1 MPRIDKKWLVSIFA
15 VLALAIGVAACTSA
29 PSAPAQAPA
38 QPAAQATVAQPAA
51 QAQPAQKAA
60 QPANAAAPSGGKV
73 LKMARNSEPFSPFI
87 PWQIDDNPALFISV
101 NIYDTLFRTTKD
113 GKGVE
118 PALAEKYES
127 SSDGLT
133 WTFHLKDGV
142 KFSDGTPM
150 KASDFAASLNA
161 ARKSEKSVWKDSYKA
176 IKDVTAPDDKTLVIT
191 LSQPYAPL
199 LSVLAMFSSAVLP
212 ADLVAA
218 SEAKDFD
225 NAKAWKTRGTG
236 AYMVDGW
243 KKGDPLI
250 LKANP
255 NYWKGKPDVSEVDI
269 EYIPDDNTRVLK
281 LQGGETDIID
291 FVPFSQI
298 DTLNSQPG
306 IKAQTFDIQQSAFI
320 MLNNKQKPLDDVK
333 VRQALAYATPKD
345 AIIKNVYFGQAKPQN
360 SPIPAGTYWD
370 PNLQGY
376 PYDLDKAKQ
385 LMAQS
390 SSPNGFKLPMQV
402 RSGNTNFANTAVILK
417 DAWSKIGV
425 DVDIQNVET
434 AVARQAYRDGNYWS
448 QPTDWTN
455 DMNVPTEMVNY
466 GLRVDGGTFAYWTR
480 YNNPTLNDMITKAD
494 LEQDPKKREQ
504 MYHDIQKTY
513 QDDAPFIP
521 LVYLGATAGWRDYVQ
536 NFFIDGLSY
545 YRFEDVKLNK

>member
-1 MPRIDKKWLVSIFA
+1 MSRIDKKWWVSIFA
-15 VLALAIGVAACTSA
+15 VVAIAIGVAACSSA
-29 PSAPAQAPA
+29 PAAPAQAPA
-38 QPAAQATVAQPAA
+38 QQPAAQATAAQPAA

-60 QPANAAAPSGGKV
+60 QPAASSSGGKV

-101 NIYDTLFRTTKD
+101 NVYDTLFRTTKD

-118 PALAEKYES
+118 PALAEKYEAS
-127 SSDGLT
+127 QDGLT

-161 ARKSEKSVWKDSYKA
+161 ARSSKKSVWADSYKA

-212 ADLVAA
+212 ADLVKA
-218 SEAKDFD
+218 SEAENFD
-225 NAKAWKTRGTG
+225 NATAWKTRGTG

-255 NYWKGKPDVSEVDI
+255 NYWKGKPDISEVDI

-281 LQGGETDIID
+281 LQGGETDVID

-298 DTLNSQPG
+298 DTLNASPG
-306 IKAQTFDIQQSAFI
+306 IKAQTFDIQQDAFV

-370 PNLQGY
+370 PNLQAY
-376 PYDLDKAKQ
+376 PYDLDKAKA

-390 SSPNGFKLPMQV
+390 SVPNGFKLPMQV

-434 AVARQAYRDGNYWS
+434 AVARQSYRDGSYWS
-448 QPTDWTN
+448 QPTAWTN
-455 DMNVPTEMVNY
+455 DMNDPTEIVNY
-466 GLRVDGGTFAYWTR
+466 GLRGDGPSFAYWTR
-480 YNNPTLNDMITKAD
+480 YNNPALNDMITKAD

-504 MYHDIQKTY
+504 MYHDIQKMY

>member
-1 MPRIDKKWLVSIFA
+1 MPRNDKKWWVSLFA
-15 VLALAIGVAACTSA
+15 VVAMAIGVAACSSA
-29 PSAPAQAPA
+29 PAAPAQAPA
-38 QPAAQATVAQPAA
+38 QPAAGATAAQPAA

-60 QPANAAAPSGGKV
+60 QPAAPASGGKV

-87 PWQIDDNPALFISV
+87 PWQIDDNPALFISLNV
-101 NIYDTLFRTTKD
+101 YDSLLRPTKD

-118 PALAEKYES
+118 PALAEKWDTS
-127 SSDGLT
+127 ADGLT
-133 WTFHLKDGV
+133 WTFHLRDGV

-150 KASDFAASLNA
+150 KASDVAASLNA
-161 ARKSEKSVWKDSYKA
+161 ARSSEKSVWKDNYKA
-176 IKDVTAPDDKTLVIT
+176 IKSVEATDDKTVKIT

-199 LSVLAMFSSAVLP
+199 LSVLAMFSGGVLP
-212 ADLVAA
+212 ADMVKA

-225 NAKAWKTRGTG
+225 NATAWKTKGTG
-236 AYMVDGW
+236 AYSVDGW
-243 KKGDPLI
+243 KKGDTLV

-255 NYWKGKPDVSEVDI
+255 NYWKGKPDVSEVQI

-281 LQGGETDIID
+281 LQGGETDVID

-298 DTLNSQPG
+298 DTLNASAG
-306 IKAQTFDIQQSAFI
+306 TKAQTFDIQQTAFI

-370 PNLQGY
+370 PNLAGY
-376 PYDLDKAKQ
+376 PYDLEKAKQ
-385 LMAQS
+385 LMKES
-390 SSPNGFKLPMQV
+390 SAPNGFKLPMQV

-434 AVARQAYRDGNYWS
+434 AVARQAYREGNYWS
-448 QPTDWTN
+448 QPTGWTN
-455 DMNVPTEMVNY
+455 DMNDPTQIVNY
-466 GLRVDGGTFAYWTR
+466 GLRGDGGTFAYWTR
-480 YNNPTLNDMITKAD
+480 YNNPALNDLITKAD

-504 MYHDIQKTY
+504 MYHDIQKMY